1 MPPRVNC
8 WAVSFRSQQDSILKI
23 VLTQPSFLDILNG
36 LKDPLASGNPSA
48 MSSSHLNVE
57 KFRRKTTRKPEE
69 PRQVKSSLVSPAKLI
84 LLSNGDCY
92 HVGIEFPWQ
101 CFFLPIVFQA
111 FQVFLCHPFKVHFY
125 RHVPPVDCSN
135 TSNFLR
141 TTIDFTLRN
150 KCCHLCHPRKDL
162 EEHFYL
168 VWIMVRLRDP
178 KR

>member
-1 MPPRVNC
+1 
-8 WAVSFRSQQDSILKI
+8 
-23 VLTQPSFLDILNG
+23 
-36 LKDPLASGNPSA
+36 

-57 KFRRKTTRKPEE
+57 KFRRKTTREPEE
-69 PRQVKSSLVSPAKLI
+69 PR
-84 LLSNGDCY
+84 
-92 HVGIEFPWQ
+92 
-101 CFFLPIVFQA
+101 QA

-168 VWIMVRLRDP
+168 V
-178 KR
+178 